1 MMAAGDEPVEVVD
14 GEGRVL
20 DIVPRSIMRRDSLT
34 HRSTY
39 VAVVQHEPGSSS
51 FDHLT
56 AEPDL
61 GDRELTVA
69 DRVELLRRC
78 GLGGDSRLVVHKRAG
93 WKDVNPS
100 FWDIAFG
107 GVCGVGE
114 TWLRAARRELAEEA
128 GLTAPLIDLGS
139 GHYTDDHTDIVARC
153 FLAATEDE
161 PTCPDGEVVELDVVR
176 LDRLDQ
182 WLSWRSVCPDSV
194 ALLGP
199 TLGLLGRF

>member
-1 MMAAGDEPVEVVD
+1 MAAGDEPVEVVD
-14 GEGRVL
+14 GAGRVL
-20 DIVPRSIMRRDSLT
+20 DIVPRSVMRRGCLT

-39 VAVVQHEPGSSS
+39 VTVLQHEPVPSL
-51 FDHLT
+51 FDRPT
-56 AEPDL
+56 AGPDR
-61 GDRELTVA
+61 GGVELSVA
-69 DRVELLRRC
+69 DRVDLLRRC

-107 GVCGVGE
+107 GVCEVGE
-114 TWLRAARRELAEEA
+114 TWLEAARRELVEEA

-139 GHYTDDHTDIVARC
+139 GRYTDDHTDIVAHS
-153 FLAATEDE
+153 FLATTMDE

-182 WLSWRSVCPDSV
+182 WLSRHSVCPDSV

-199 TLGLLGRF
+199 ILGLLGRF